1 MEISGFGEN
10 KKERSCSDLVDLQV
24 SRQFSF
30 GFWREQSNDTRPELD
45 LLSWIFN
52 ENYSCW
58 HCWYEML
65 D

>member
-30 GFWREQSNDTRPELD
+30 GF
-45 LLSWIFN
+45 
-52 ENYSCW
+52 
-58 HCWYEML
+58 
-65 D
+65 